1 MTDVR
6 SRAPR
11 GFTLIELAIVIAIAA
26 ILIGVAVPDLR
37 RSEGARAI
45 AAQSAEFMSGLRFA
59 RAEAM
64 KRGEAVT
71 VCAADAGAA
80 PPRCTGPE
88 SYTPTDWRGGWLV
101 SVDHG
106 ERGTIDGGD
115 QLLRVQQPLM
125 RSSGVAGSRN
135 SLTFTAA
142 GYSVDAAAHF
152 LFIAPALDSGQPP
165 AELLVCVSKQGRP
178 RLAPGTVCN

>member
-11 GFTLIELAIVIAIAA
+11 GFTLIEFAIVIAIAA
-26 ILIGVAVPDLR
+26 ILIGVAAPDLR
-37 RSEGARAI
+37 RGEGARAI

-71 VCAADAGAA
+71 VCAADAAA
-80 PPRCTGPE
+80 ASQRCAGSGPFA
-88 SYTPTDWRGGWLV
+88 PTDWRGGWLV
-101 SVDHG
+101 FVDRG
-106 ERGTIDGGD
+106 ERGSIEGGD
-115 QLLRVQQPLM
+115 QLLRVQQPLR
-125 RSSGVAGSRN
+125 RSGGVAGTRASITY
-135 SLTFTAA
+135 SAA
-142 GYSVDAAAHF
+142 GFSVDAASHF
-152 LFIAPALDSGQPP
+152 LFVAPALDSGQPP

-178 RLAPGTVCN
+178 RLAPGSVCS